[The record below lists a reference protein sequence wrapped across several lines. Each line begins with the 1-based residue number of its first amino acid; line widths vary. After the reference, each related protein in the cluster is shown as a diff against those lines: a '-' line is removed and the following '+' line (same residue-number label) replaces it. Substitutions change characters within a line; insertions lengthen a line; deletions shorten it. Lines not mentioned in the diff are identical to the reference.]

1 MNTTNLH
8 TASLDEI
15 IFEGRNKAYGAFVL
29 RQLYNRHLA
38 RALAITVA
46 LALLL
51 VSSTLVMQRLF
62 PSVLPK
68 AYVAPDK
75 LTILS
80 DITLPA
86 EPKHIDTPK
95 PPVTHQQPVVVTP
108 RADVAPT
115 VVKDELLT
123 KPMPTTEPV
132 VGNDNNPTDVK
143 PGDGVVTTGPG
154 LSVPGTDSGT
164 TTAPPPA
171 KPFVHVEVM
180 PEFAGGINALRK
192 YMQSNLRYPKQA
204 LANAVSGKVFVSFT
218 VQADGSI
225 SDVQVLK
232 GLGYGT
238 DEEAARVVSSMPSW
252 TPGRQ
257 NSRPV
262 AVRYT
267 LPITFQYQ

>member
-8 TASLDEI
+8 TASFDEI
-15 IFEGRNKAYGAFVL
+15 VFEGRNKAYGAFVL

-38 RALAITVA
+38 RALAITVT
-46 LALLL
+46 LCLLL
-51 VSSTLVMQRLF
+51 VT
-62 PSVLPK
+62 
-68 AYVAPDK
+68 
-75 LTILS
+75 T
-80 DITLPA
+80 
-86 EPKHIDTPK
+86 TPP
-95 PPVTHQQPVVVTP
+95 PPVTHRQPVVVTP
-108 RADVAPT
+108 AADVAPT
-115 VVKDELLT
+115 VVKDAAVT
-123 KPMPTTEPV
+123 KPMPTTDPSLLNDNILTDTRPGTGEAGPAISTGK
-132 VGNDNNPTDVK
+132 VGND
-143 PGDGVVTTGPG
+143 
-154 LSVPGTDSGT
+154 SGT
-164 TTAPPPA
+164 IATAAPA
-171 KPFVHVEVM
+171 KPFVYAEVM
-180 PEFAGGINALRK
+180 PEFAGGQKALQQ
-192 YMQSNLRYPKQA
+192 YMQRNLRFPRQA
-204 LANAVSGKVFVSFT
+204 LAAAVSGKVFVSFT

>member
-38 RALAITVA
+38 RALAITVT

-51 VSSTLVMQRLF
+51 VSITLVMQRFF
-62 PSVLPK
+62 PAALPSIPQIVEKPVDLTYIAPPKPPK
-68 AYVAPDK
+68 AIA
-75 LTILS
+75 
-80 DITLPA
+80 
-86 EPKHIDTPK
+86 TPK
-95 PPVTHQQPVVVTP
+95 PTITQPQPVVVTP
-108 RADVAPT
+108 HADVAPR
-115 VVKDELLT
+115 VVKDDLVT
-123 KPMPTTEPV
+123 KPMVTTEPSLI
-132 VGNDNNPTDVK
+132 NDNTLIEGK
-143 PGDGVVTTGPG
+143 PGGDAISGP
-154 LSVPGTDSGT
+154 SSTVPGTDSGT
-164 TTAPPPA
+164 TTAPPPS

-267 LPITFQYQ
+267 MPITFQYQ

>member
-8 TASLDEI
+8 TASFDEI
-15 IFEGRNKAYGAFVL
+15 VFEGRNKAYGAFVL

-38 RALAITVA
+38 RALAITVS
-46 LALLL
+46 LCLLL
-51 VSSTLVMQRLF
+51 VSTTLVLQRLWPAAV
-62 PSVLPK
+62 PSLNDHADDIVTLTDVVLPQQPK
-68 AYVAPDK
+68 
-75 LTILS
+75 TIA
-80 DITLPA
+80 TP
-86 EPKHIDTPK
+86 EPLIAHR
-95 PPVTHQQPVVVTP
+95 QPVVVTP

-115 VVKDELLT
+115 VVKDEALT
-123 KPMPTTEPV
+123 KPMPTTDVTLLNDNTLTNTQPGTGEVGPAIGAGKG
-132 VGNDNNPTDVK
+132 GND
-143 PGDGVVTTGPG
+143 TGAIAA
-154 LSVPGTDSGT
+154 S
-164 TTAPPPA
+164 APA
-171 KPFVHVEVM
+171 KPFEYAEVM
-180 PEFAGGINALRK
+180 PEFAGGISALRQ
-192 YMQSNLRYPKQA
+192 YMQRNLHYPKQA
-204 LANAVSGKVFVSFT
+204 LSAAVSGKVFVSFT

-225 SDVQVLK
+225 SDVQVMK